1 MAASRS
7 RRASGSAF
15 ESIYGHGFVRVAVC
29 TPRVEV
35 ASPSYN
41 AAQTLA
47 LARQAAAEQAALAL
61 FPELGLS
68 AYSNEDLFQ
77 QDALL
82 DASLAALESLAEG
95 SRDLG
100 TLILAGLPL
109 RVDDRLFNCAVALQR
124 GRVLGVV
131 PKTYLPNYR
140 EFYEKRQFAA
150 APQALSSSVGCSA
163 RTRRSAADC
172 FLLRATSKVVC
183 CTSRSA
189 RISGYRCR
197 RARSPRWQAPRSSRI
212 CRRATSPSARRTIAG

>member
-131 PKTYLPNYR
+131 PGILGAMVPHDSPHPR
-140 EFYEKRQFAA
+140 IAHEGGVEAEDVLKRHD
-150 APQALSSSVGCSA
+150 PESEVG
-163 RTRRSAADC
+163 RDRHEVR
-172 FLLRATSKVVC
+172 
-183 CTSRSA
+183 
-189 RISGYRCR
+189 
-197 RARSPRWQAPRSSRI
+197 
-212 CRRATSPSARRTIAG
+212 